1 MNNRK
6 SIRFVFPD
14 LQRRLLLGV
23 LVCAGTSVILST
35 CISAV
40 SLASLAR
47 ELPNDGD
54 LLMERTTS
62 LLVWNMGIALV
73 IALPAFALLACL
85 ISMPMMGVFHR
96 LHAFLQDTVNGD
108 QIRGCQLRDK
118 DPMQDV
124 ARLLNQATE
133 AQRER
138 NRSAD
143 DAPSG
148 QRSVA

>member
-62 LLVWNMGIALV
+62 LLTWNMGIALV
-73 IALPAFALLACL
+73 IALPAFALLASL
-85 ISMPMMGVFHR
+85 ISMPMMGVFYRFHS
-96 LHAFLQDTVNGD
+96 FLQGTASGEQVKP
-108 QIRGCQLRDK
+108 CELRDN
-118 DPMQDV
+118 DPMREMAQ
-124 ARLLNQATE
+124 LLNQATE

-138 NRSAD
+138 NGSAD
-143 DAPSG
+143 SPSDARRG
-148 QRSVA
+148 VA